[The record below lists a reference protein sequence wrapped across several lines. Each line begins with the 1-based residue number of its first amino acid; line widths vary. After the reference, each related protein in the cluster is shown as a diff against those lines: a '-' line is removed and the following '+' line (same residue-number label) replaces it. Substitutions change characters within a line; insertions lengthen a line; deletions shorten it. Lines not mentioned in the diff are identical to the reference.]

1 MNPKAGL
8 HGESDARPPV
18 IESHRDGALL
28 QRLPSARVTVTVGRA
43 ADPYGDLKTR
53 IHRLCIETIGVSVF
67 RSTPEDEL
75 RRRVSET
82 VSQQLEVDSTPLT
95 KAEFEQLVA
104 EITADVLGF
113 GPLEPLL
120 ADASVTEIM
129 VNGHDQIYIERGG
142 QLERTDS
149 AFIDDEHLQ
158 RIIDRIV
165 SGVGRRIDESAPMV
179 DARLPDGSRVNAIIP
194 PLSLCGPC
202 LTVRKFAREFYTLG
216 ELVEA
221 ETLNSAAAEFL
232 SACVRGKANILI
244 SGGTGVGKTTLL
256 NALSAAI
263 PVRER
268 IITIED
274 AAELRLQQEHV
285 VKLESR
291 PTNIEGRGEIRIRDL
306 VRNALRMRPD
316 RLIVGEV
323 RGAETIDMLQ
333 AMNTGHAGSMTTI
346 HANSPRDALSRVETL
361 VLTAGVEVPLRA
373 IREQIASAFDLVIQ
387 ITRLIDGRRCIS
399 HITEVLGMESDVVT
413 LQDLFVARPV
423 DDVTVPAQESLLSTL
438 EPTGLLPHFLSKLGA
453 SGVAV
458 DASLFDAAAEGPIA
472 LAPFVRR
479 STGGRR

>member
-1 MNPKAGL
+1 VTPAGGQ
-8 HGESDARPPV
+8 GEPNARPPV
-18 IESHRDGALL
+18 MESHRDGALL
-28 QRLPSARVTVTVGRA
+28 QRLPAAQAAAAADRA
-43 ADPYGDLKTR
+43 ADPYGELKVR
-53 IHRLCIETIGVSVF
+53 IHRVCIETIGASVF

-82 VSQQLEVDSTPLT
+82 VSQQLELDSTPLT
-95 KAEFEQLVA
+95 KAEFEQLVS
-104 EITADVLGF
+104 EITADVLGY

-120 ADASVTEIM
+120 ADAGVTEIM
-129 VNGHDQIYIERGG
+129 VNGCEQIYVERGG
-142 QLERTDS
+142 QLERTDA

-179 DARLPDGSRVNAIIP
+179 DARLPDGSRINAIIP

-202 LTVRKFAREFYTLG
+202 LTVRKFAREFYAVD

-221 ETLNSAAAEFL
+221 ETLSPAAATFL
-232 SACVRGKANILI
+232 SACVRGKLNILI

-256 NALSAAI
+256 NALSVAI
-263 PVRER
+263 PSRER

-285 VKLESR
+285 VTLEAR
-291 PTNIEGRGEIRIRDL
+291 PTNVEGRGEIRIRDL

-316 RLIVGEV
+316 RLVVGEV

-333 AMNTGHAGSMTTI
+333 AMNTGHAGSLTTI

-361 VLTAGVEVPLRA
+361 VLTAGVELPLRA

-387 ITRLIDGRRCIS
+387 ITRLIDGRRRVS
-399 HITEVLGMESDVVT
+399 HVTEVLGMESDVVT

-423 DDVTVPAQESLLSTL
+423 DDGVDPAHESLLSPL
-438 EPTGLLPHFLSKLGA
+438 EPSGLLPHFLSKLA
-453 SGVAV
+453 SNGVAV
-458 DASLFDAAAEGPIA
+458 DASILDGASASPVAIT
-472 LAPFVRR
+472 PFVRR